1 MLSVDASYDQQQF
14 QLPPKRFVSGGLDN
28 KVVLWT
34 FENNEFKP
42 KEVGAHGDWVRDV
55 AWCNNI
61 GLVHDTIASC
71 SEDQKVKIWRKE
83 GKADFKLS

>member
-1 MLSVDASYDQQQF
+1 M
-14 QLPPKRFVSGGLDN
+14 SGGVDN

-42 KEVGAHGDWVRDV
+42 CEIGSHNDWVRDV
-55 AWCNNI
+55 SWCNNI

-71 SEDQKVKIWRKE
+71 SEDQKVKIWRREKKPGKE
-83 GKADFKLS
+83 EWTH